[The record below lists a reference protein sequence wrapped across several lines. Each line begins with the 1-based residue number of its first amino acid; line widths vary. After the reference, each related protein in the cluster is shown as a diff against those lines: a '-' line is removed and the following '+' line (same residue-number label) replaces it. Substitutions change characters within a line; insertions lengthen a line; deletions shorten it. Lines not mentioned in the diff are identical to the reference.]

1 MSTAQKKAAVWT
13 CDGCGV
19 SIKQM
24 DGGQSTLPDS
34 WVSSEDGQYCLIC
47 RRSRVAEQAVGAA
60 TQEERAQMR
69 RAALLEFEVSR
80 TPEKSNGEIARACR
94 TSVPAVAKARKRLS
108 LPEPS

>member
-1 MSTAQKKAAVWT
+1 MSATKKKATVWT

-34 WVSSEDGQYCLIC
+34 WDSSDQGQYCLIC
-47 RRSRVAEQAVGAA
+47 RRSRVAEEAVEAA
-60 TQEERAQMR
+60 SHEERAQMR
-69 RAALLEFEVSR
+69 REALLDFEVRR
-80 TPEKSNGEIARACR
+80 TPERSNGEIARACR

-108 LPEPS
+108 VAEPS